1 MRNAL
6 GQVVFLSHVERVLA
20 VSNPIQDRQG
30 RQLAWTLDP

>member
-20 VSNPIQDRQG
+20 VSNPTQD